1 MKQEYEEQ
9 GREKMKDD
17 VVVITDTLQ
26 LWRREEGDSG
36 NKWEGQTNFRT
47 KIIIEFIFLEKQK
60 LKITKIWKKWAL
72 ATWYKGLLHPIKP
85 NRSF

>member
-36 NKWEGQTNFRT
+36 NK
-47 KIIIEFIFLEKQK
+47 
-60 LKITKIWKKWAL
+60 
-72 ATWYKGLLHPIKP
+72 
-85 NRSF
+85 